1 MSTQPPIE
9 DINAVV
15 NRFQAWA
22 GAQKNGVREL
32 TYDEAIRQ
40 VRRRERIA
48 ESSPKIE
55 EPPAPVEP
63 QSAKHRK
70 AAKSGKS
77 TKRVAANRRQ
87 PRVPRK
93 ADAIAAPEPLAFHQ
107 VLAEKVSILPG
118 AASQE
123 LAIAERKKTT
133 ALSLR
138 ISLAEHVLLKK
149 RAAEAGLSVS
159 SYLRNCVFEVEEL
172 RARGDH
178 PLAAKE
184 ALPLPNSRMATTD
197 RLARFFMRM
206 FGGRKSA
213 FSLRA

>member
-22 GAQKNGVREL
+22 GTQKNGVREL
-32 TYDEAIRQ
+32 TYDEAIRH

-48 ESSPKIE
+48 KSLPKIE
-55 EPPAPVEP
+55 EPAPGKA

-77 TKRVAANRRQ
+77 TKRIAAKRRQ
-87 PRVPRK
+87 SKAPRK
-93 ADAIAAPEPLAFHQ
+93 ADAIAALDPPAFHQ
-107 VLAEKVSILPG
+107 VLAEKVSILPA

-123 LAIAERKKTT
+123 LAVVERKTI

-138 ISLAEHVLLKK
+138 ISLSEHALLKK
-149 RAAEAGLSVS
+149 RAAEAGISVS
-159 SYLRNCVFEVEEL
+159 SYLRNCVLEVEEL
-172 RARGDH
+172 RARADH
-178 PLAAKE
+178 LPAAKE
-184 ALPLPNSRMATTD
+184 ALPPPHSRVAITD
-197 RLARFFMRM
+197 RLARFFPRM

-213 FSLRA
+213 FSLEA

>member
-9 DINAVV
+9 NINAVV

-22 GAQKNGVREL
+22 GSQKNGVREL

-48 ESSPKIE
+48 KSSPKIE
-55 EPPAPVEP
+55 EPAPVKA

-77 TKRVAANRRQ
+77 TKRIAVKRRQ
-87 PRVPRK
+87 PKAPRK
-93 ADAIAAPEPLAFHQ
+93 AGAIAAPEPPAFHQ
-107 VLAEKVSILPG
+107 VLAEKVSILPA

-123 LAIAERKKTT
+123 LAIVERKTT

-138 ISLAEHVLLKK
+138 ISLAEHALLKK

-172 RARGDH
+172 RARADH
-178 PLAAKE
+178 LLAAKE
-184 ALPLPNSRMATTD
+184 ALPLPHSRVAITH
-197 RLARFFMRM
+197 RLARFFAKI
-206 FGGRKSA
+206 FGGRKRA
-213 FSLRA
+213 FSLQA